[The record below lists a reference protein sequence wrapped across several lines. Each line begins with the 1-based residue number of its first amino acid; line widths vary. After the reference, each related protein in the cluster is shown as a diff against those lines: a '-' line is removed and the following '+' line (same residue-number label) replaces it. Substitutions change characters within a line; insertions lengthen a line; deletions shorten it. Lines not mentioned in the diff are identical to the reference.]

1 MNDDEDEV
9 TASAP
14 RQSGSAPDSLTGMAL
29 TNLKAVIVVP
39 DFRKL
44 YATRLLGQAS
54 DGLLQSALATFVL
67 FSPERQPTAASVAGA
82 FIVLFLPY
90 SLVGPFAGVFLDRW
104 RRRQVLVYANLIR
117 ALIVIGVAI
126 LVAQRHEGLSLAA
139 TVLVVLGVGRFV
151 LAGLSASLP
160 HVVDG
165 PLLVT
170 ANALTPTSGTIAA
183 AIGGLAGVG
192 IRGIAGGGDTGSVIV
207 LLCAIGGYVCASL
220 MARTLGKQRLG
231 PDSQTVRTTVA
242 GVLRGFADGFHQL
255 RAHPIAGRAVLVVM
269 MHRIAFGALTVI
281 GLLLARNTL
290 VAAGNAD
297 AALAIFATTTAAAAT
312 GALIGA
318 IITPGMA
325 RRMGYVRWS
334 VVALAQ
340 AVILV
345 TGFLF
350 LTAVTLSVVP
360 LVVAALSLGFTGQSV
375 KVCSDTLVQRE
386 VPDDYLGRVFA
397 LFDVAVNA
405 SLVLGV
411 TIVAFTSP
419 ESGLAPLIYA
429 ATGILLAATASTY
442 WRSRVTA

>member
-1 MNDDEDEV
+1 M
-9 TASAP
+9 P
-14 RQSGSAPDSLTGMAL
+14 RLLGALPWRTVAL
-29 TNLKAVIVVP
+29 TNLRAVISVR
-39 DFRKL
+39 DFRRL
-44 YATRLLGQAS
+44 YATRLLGQGA
-54 DGLLQSALATFVL
+54 DGLLQAALATFVL

-82 FIVLFLPY
+82 FAVLFLPY

-104 RRRQVLVYANLIR
+104 RRRQVLVYANLLR
-117 ALIVIGVAI
+117 ALIVIAVAV

-160 HVVDG
+160 HVVAG
-165 PLLVT
+165 PVLVT

-183 AIGGLAGVG
+183 AVGGLAGVV
-192 IRGIAGGGDTGSVIV
+192 IRGLVGGGDTGSIVVIV
-207 LLCAIGGYVCASL
+207 CAIIGYAAAGA
-220 MARTLGKQRLG
+220 MAATLGRDRLG
-231 PDSQTVRTTVA
+231 PDSQTVRDTVW
-242 GVLRGFADGFHQL
+242 GVLKGFADGFHQL
-255 RAHPIAGRAVLVVM
+255 RAHAIAGRAVLVVM
-269 MHRIAFGALTVI
+269 MHRIAFGGLTVI
-281 GLLLARNTL
+281 GLLLTRNTL
-290 VAAGNAD
+290 GAAGDAD
-297 AALAIFATTTAAAAT
+297 AALAQFALITAAAAA

-334 VVALAQ
+334 VVTLAQ
-340 AVILV
+340 A
-345 TGFLF
+345 
-350 LTAVTLSVVP
+350 AVLVP
-360 LVVAALSLGFTGQSV
+360 LSLFATASTLTLAPVLIGGASLGFTGQAV

-411 TIVAFTSP
+411 TLVAFTSP
-419 ESGLAPLIYA
+419 ESGIAPVIYA
-429 ATGILLAATASTY
+429 MTGFLIAATAAAY